1 MHRIAWY
8 NDGLEVTVR
17 LRRFPTLLANAM
29 VQNLQPNHQKDREE
43 CYEMIQIDTDCSE
56 HMRQYKLLKI
66 NVQCVKSILNWK
78 KTERRNKQS
87 FINI

>member
-8 NDGLEVTVR
+8 NDGFEVTVR

-29 VQNLQPNHQKDREE
+29 VQNLQPNHHNNHEE
-43 CYEMIQIDTDCSE
+43 CYETIQIDTDYSE

-66 NVQCVKSILNWK
+66 NVQSVKGILN
-78 KTERRNKQS
+78 
-87 FINI
+87 